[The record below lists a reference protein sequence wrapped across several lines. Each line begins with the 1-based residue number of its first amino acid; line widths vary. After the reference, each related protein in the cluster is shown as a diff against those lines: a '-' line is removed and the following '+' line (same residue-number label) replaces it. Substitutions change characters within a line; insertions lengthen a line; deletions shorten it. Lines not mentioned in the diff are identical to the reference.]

1 MRIPLWIFTNW
12 MNVFDSISARAQ
24 SDPPPGA
31 HRLRIAGHDCGWV
44 AQDALRWLAPFKDEV
59 SIGTGMVRMLPAL
72 ESAPPSDDRRTAVS
86 ELLSRIAQALFEA
99 GRLNGWRNE
108 LLDVVAE
115 DGVVLGVIERAAVR
129 PLGIATH
136 AVHLNAWTDSGQ
148 LWIAQRSFTKT
159 TDPGMWDTLV
169 GGLISAAETPETAL
183 LRESWEEAGLLP
195 HHLKDARRSGTF
207 QVRRI
212 LPEGYQIENVTV
224 VDTVLGP
231 EVVPENQDGE
241 VAALRTATPQ
251 EVIDMVAEGL
261 FTLEAALAMKTSLGP
276 LALAASGAVP
286 AEAAVVDET
295 ARVSL

>member
-1 MRIPLWIFTNW
+1 MLHIHDIW

-24 SDPPPGA
+24 VDPPPDSL
-31 HRLRIAGHDCGWV
+31 RLRIAGHDCGWV
-44 AQDALRWLAPFKDEV
+44 AHDVPRWLAAFPGEILLEPGV
-59 SIGTGMVRMLPAL
+59 VHLLPELAGTPA
-72 ESAPPSDDRRTAVS
+72 SAGRAQAVS
-86 ELLSRIAQALFEA
+86 ELLARVATALSEA

-115 DGVVLGVIERAAVR
+115 DGTVLGVIERASVR

-169 GGLISAAETPETAL
+169 GGLVSAAETPESAL

-195 HHLKDARRSGTF
+195 HHLKDGRRSGQFT
-207 QVRRI
+207 VRRV
-212 LPEGYQIENVTV
+212 LPEGYQVEHVTV

-241 VAALRTATPQ
+241 VVALRTVSPE
-251 EVIDMVAEGL
+251 EVLELVADGA
-261 FTLEAALAMKTSLGP
+261 FTLEAALSMKVSLGAFAP
-276 LALAASGAVP
+276 VSLVASP
-286 AEAAVVDET
+286 AEAA
-295 ARVSL
+295 RVSL

>member
-1 MRIPLWIFTNW
+1 MLHIHDIW

-24 SDPPPGA
+24 VDPPPDSR
-31 HRLRIAGHDCGWV
+31 RLRIAGHDCGWV
-44 AQDALRWLAPFKDEV
+44 AHDVPRWLAAFPGEILLEPGV
-59 SIGTGMVRMLPAL
+59 VHLLPELAGTPA
-72 ESAPPSDDRRTAVS
+72 SAGRAQAVS
-86 ELLSRIAQALFEA
+86 ELLARVATALSEA

-115 DGVVLGVIERAAVR
+115 DGTVLGVIERASVR

-169 GGLISAAETPETAL
+169 GGLVSAAETPESAL

-195 HHLKDARRSGTF
+195 HHLKDGRRSGQFT
-207 QVRRI
+207 VRRV
-212 LPEGYQIENVTV
+212 LPEGYQVEHVTV

-241 VAALRTATPQ
+241 VVALRTVSPE
-251 EVIDMVAEGL
+251 EVLELVADGA
-261 FTLEAALAMKTSLGP
+261 FTLEAALSMKVSLGAFAP
-276 LALAASGAVP
+276 VSLVASP
-286 AEAAVVDET
+286 AEAA
-295 ARVSL
+295 RVSL

>member
-1 MRIPLWIFTNW
+1 M
-12 MNVFDSISARAQ
+12 
-24 SDPPPGA
+24 A
-31 HRLRIAGHDCGWV
+31 HDVPH
-44 AQDALRWLAPFKDEV
+44 WLAAFPGE
-59 SIGTGMVRMLPAL
+59 IRMEPGVVHLLPELAGAPA
-72 ESAPPSDDRRTAVS
+72 SAGRTQVVS
-86 ELLSRIAQALFEA
+86 ELLARVATALSEA

-115 DGVVLGVIERAAVR
+115 DGTVLGVIERASVR

-169 GGLISAAETPETAL
+169 GGLVSAAETPESAL

-195 HHLKDARRSGTF
+195 HHLKDGRRSGQFT
-207 QVRRI
+207 VRRV
-212 LPEGYQIENVTV
+212 LPEGYQVEHVTV

-241 VAALRTATPQ
+241 VVALRTVSPE
-251 EVIDMVAEGL
+251 EVLEMVADGV
-261 FTLEAALAMKTSLGP
+261 FTLEAALSMKVSLGAFAP
-276 LALAASGAVP
+276 VSLIVPP
-286 AEAAVVDET
+286 AEVP
-295 ARVSL
+295 RVSL

>member
-1 MRIPLWIFTNW
+1 

-24 SDPPPGA
+24 VDPPPDSP
-31 HRLRIAGHDCGWV
+31 RLRIAGHDCGWV
-44 AQDALRWLAPFKDEV
+44 AHDVQHWLAAFPGEI
-59 SIGTGMVRMLPAL
+59 SMEPGTVHLLPELAG
-72 ESAPPSDDRRTAVS
+72 APAAGRTQAVS
-86 ELLSRIAQALFEA
+86 ELLARVAAALYEA

-115 DGVVLGVIERAAVR
+115 DGTVLGVVERASVR

-148 LWIAQRSFTKT
+148 LWIAQRSFSKT

-169 GGLISAAETPETAL
+169 GGLVSAAETPESAL

-195 HHLKDARRSGTF
+195 HHLKDGRRSGQFT
-207 QVRRI
+207 VRRV
-212 LPEGYQIENVTV
+212 LPEGYQVEHVTV

-241 VAALRTATPQ
+241 VVALRTVSPE
-251 EVIDMVAEGL
+251 EVLEMVADGV
-261 FTLEAALAMKTSLGP
+261 FTLEAALSMKASLGAFAP
-276 LALAASGAVP
+276 VSLIVP
-286 AEAAVVDET
+286 PAQAP
-295 ARVSL
+295 RVSL

>member
-1 MRIPLWIFTNW
+1 
-12 MNVFDSISARAQ
+12 MNVFDSLSARAQ
-24 SDPPPGA
+24 VDPPVDSP
-31 HRLRIAGHDCGWV
+31 RLRIAGHDCGWV
-44 AQDALRWLAPFKDEV
+44 AHDVPHWLAAFPGE
-59 SIGTGMVRMLPAL
+59 IRMEPGVVHLLPELAGAPA
-72 ESAPPSDDRRTAVS
+72 SAGRTQVVS
-86 ELLSRIAQALFEA
+86 ELLARVATALSEA

-115 DGVVLGVIERAAVR
+115 DGTVLGVIERASVR

-169 GGLISAAETPETAL
+169 GGLVSAAETPESAL

-195 HHLKDARRSGTF
+195 HHLKDGRRSGQFT
-207 QVRRI
+207 VRRV
-212 LPEGYQIENVTV
+212 LPEGYQVEHVTV

-241 VAALRTATPQ
+241 VVALRTVSPE
-251 EVIDMVAEGL
+251 EVLEMVADGV
-261 FTLEAALAMKTSLGP
+261 FTLEAALSMKVSLGAFAP
-276 LALAASGAVP
+276 VSLIVPP
-286 AEAAVVDET
+286 AEVP
-295 ARVSL
+295 RVSL